1 MRILL
6 ILSVLLAGTG
16 TLFLYWYDQAQQ
28 ACDQISDQCADAGF
42 AWEAS
47 GKLLLI
53 AASLILLTLSS
64 SISSEAGRKESTRK
78 IPGKLKL
85 FLRLEFGGVSLAPA

>member
-28 ACDQISDQCADAGF
+28 ACDQVSDKCADAGF

-53 AASLILLTLSS
+53 AASLILLTLV
-64 SISSEAGRKESTRK
+64 ILYFFRGWKKRINKEKS
-78 IPGKLKL
+78 PDN
-85 FLRLEFGGVSLAPA
+85 

>member
-1 MRILL
+1 M
-6 ILSVLLAGTG
+6 ILSGLLAGTG
-16 TLFLYWYDQAQQ
+16 TLFLYWYDQAKQ

-53 AASLILLTLSS
+53 AASLILLTLFT
-64 SISSEAGRKESTRK
+64 IYFFRG
-78 IPGKLKL
+78 LKK
-85 FLRLEFGGVSLAPA
+85 RINQEKSPEN

>member
-1 MRILL
+1 MKFFL
-6 ILSVLLAGTG
+6 ILSGLLAGTG

-28 ACDQISDQCADAGF
+28 ACDIISDLYADAGF

-53 AASLILLTLSS
+53 TASLILLAIVILYFFRGWKKRINQEKS
-64 SISSEAGRKESTRK
+64 
-78 IPGKLKL
+78 PDN
-85 FLRLEFGGVSLAPA
+85 

>member
-1 MRILL
+1 MKILL

-28 ACDQISDQCADAGF
+28 ACDHISDQCADAGF

-47 GKLLLI
+47 GKLLLF
-53 AASLILLTLSS
+53 AVSLILLTLL
-64 SISSEAGRKESTRK
+64 I
-78 IPGKLKL
+78 LC
-85 FLRLEFGGVSLAPA
+85 FFGGQKKRINQEKSPEN

>member
-1 MRILL
+1 MSILL

-53 AASLILLTLSS
+53 AASLILPTLLIIYLIRGWKKRINQEKS
-64 SISSEAGRKESTRK
+64 
-78 IPGKLKL
+78 
-85 FLRLEFGGVSLAPA
+85 LEN